1 MVHSSSSIKKIA
13 VLAASILFSFTT
25 IKIYATEFAL
35 PAGNNNV
42 IGSIQ
47 FANALNGDTPASF
60 AERYDVGLNAVV
72 AANPGTTERAI
83 GASYLKVPTAYILPA
98 LPYSGIVVNLPEM
111 RLYYYPPGSDSVMTF
126 PIGIGKM
133 GNNIPI
139 RNTSI
144 IRKKVN
150 PTWIPGPDVRAYNED
165 QGIDLPRT
173 MGPGPD
179 NPLGPYAIYLGIPS
193 FLIHSTIFPESIGR
207 RASFGCIRMNETDI
221 KQFFPLVTP
230 GTHVAIINM
239 PYKAGWFGKKLYF
252 EAHQPLEEESDQFNA
267 TKDGAITVVQRILPK
282 GVMTMVDW
290 QLVAHLAEEPDGLP
304 HEVGVRMD

>member
-1 MVHSSSSIKKIA
+1 MTQLSSIKKTALLI
-13 VLAASILFSFTT
+13 VSLIFSLATVKT
-25 IKIYATEFAL
+25 YATEFAI
-35 PAGNNNV
+35 PQEGNNIIGGIQYANV
-42 IGSIQ
+42 
-47 FANALNGDTPASF
+47 LNGDTPGSF
-60 AERYDVGLNAVV
+60 AERYDVGLNAIV

-83 GASYLKVPTAYILPA
+83 GSSYLKVPTAYILPN
-98 LPYSGIVVNLPEM
+98 LPYQGIVVNLPEM
-111 RLYYYPPGSDSVMTF
+111 RLYYYPPGTDSVMTF

-139 RNTSI
+139 RNTTI
-144 IRKKVN
+144 IRKQAN
-150 PTWIPGPDVRAYNED
+150 PTWIPGPAVRAYNEE

-207 RASFGCIRMNETDI
+207 RASFGCIRMNENDI

-230 GTHVAIINM
+230 GTHVAIVNM
-239 PYKAGWFGKKLYF
+239 PYKAGWFGKKLFF
-252 EAHQPLEEESDQFNA
+252 EAHRPLEEESGQFNA
-267 TKDGAITVVQRILPK
+267 TKNGAITVVQKIIPK
-282 GVMTMVDW
+282 GVMTIVDW

-304 HEVGVRMD
+304 HEVGMRME